1 MMPSSMLDLVLIIL
15 CTLVLF
21 VKVGGGGR
29 GAAGEA
35 ANAIVP
41 APKAQNAKAEAAL
54 AEKIVVS
61 LTERSGEKVAV
72 VTYPDGRVE
81 WVALDALEAWFSGL
95 AGSQVVFRVANPEVA
110 EATGAIRSAGCDCL
124 VTFD

>member
-1 MMPSSMLDLVLIIL
+1 MMPNSMLDLVLIIL

-21 VKVGGGGR
+21 VKAGGR
-29 GAAGEA
+29 GAGEA
-35 ANAIVP
+35 ADKVIS
-41 APKAQNAKAEAAL
+41 APEARNAKAGAAL
-54 AEKIVVS
+54 AAKIVVS
-61 LTERSGEKVAV
+61 LAERAGERVAE
-72 VTYPDGRVE
+72 VTYHDGRRE
-81 WVALDALEAWFSGL
+81 WVALDALEAWFAGL

>member
-21 VKVGGGGR
+21 VKVGGGGH
-29 GAAGEA
+29 GAREA
-35 ANAIVP
+35 ADAIVP

>member
-29 GAAGEA
+29 GAREA
-35 ANAIVP
+35 ADRVVP

-61 LTERSGEKVAV
+61 LAERNGEQVAE
-72 VTYPDGRVE
+72 VTYPNGRQ
-81 WVALDALEAWFSGL
+81 WVALDTLEAWFAGL
-95 AGSQVVFRVANPEVA
+95 AGSQVVFRLADATVA
-110 EATGAIRSAGCDCL
+110 EATDAIRRAGCDCL

>member
-21 VKVGGGGR
+21 VKIGGGR
-29 GAAGEA
+29 GGAAA
-35 ANAIVP
+35 DKVVP

-81 WVALDALEAWFSGL
+81 WVALDTLEAWFAGL
-95 AGSQVVFRVANPEVA
+95 AGSQVVFRIADATLA
-110 EATGAIRSAGCDCL
+110 EATDAIRRAGCDCL

>member
-1 MMPSSMLDLVLIIL
+1 MMPNSMLDLVLIIL
-15 CTLVLF
+15 CSLLLF
-21 VKVGGGGR
+21 VKVGGGR

-35 ANAIVP
+35 ADAIVP
-41 APKAQNAKAEAAL
+41 SPKSQNAKARAAR
-54 AEKIVVS
+54 AAKIVVS
-61 LTERSGEKVAV
+61 LAERAGERVAEV
-72 VTYPDGRVE
+72 NYPDGRRE

-110 EATGAIRSAGCDCL
+110 EATAAIRRAGCDCL